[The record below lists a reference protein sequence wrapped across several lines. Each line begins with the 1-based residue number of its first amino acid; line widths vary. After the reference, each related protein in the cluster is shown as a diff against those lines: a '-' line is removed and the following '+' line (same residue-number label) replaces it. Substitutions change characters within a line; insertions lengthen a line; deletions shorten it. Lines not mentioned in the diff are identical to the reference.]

1 MIRSYFHGAAMNS
14 RIEEHRHHVLRV
26 EGLHVHYGPIC
37 ALHDVSFEITCGTA
51 VALIGG
57 NGAGKSTLMKR
68 IVGLI
73 PPSAGQVIWR
83 GEPISKSTHEI
94 AYLPQRSDIDW
105 RFPMTVLGLIELGR
119 YPLLGP
125 WRPFGGADHQ
135 AVQRAL
141 ELMRIEDLAE
151 RQIGALSGGQQQRA
165 MIARALAQEAHVLLL
180 DEPFAGLDQ
189 PSQELL
195 AHLLR
200 DLVANGHLVVAS
212 HHDLKTVGAIFDM
225 AILINGTLIAKGPS
239 AEIMTT
245 ENLTRSFGVAE

>member
-1 MIRSYFHGAAMNS
+1 MMSNGL
-14 RIEEHRHHVLRV
+14 EEHRHHVLQV
-26 EGLHVHYGPIC
+26 QGLHVHYGSIC
-37 ALHDVSFEITCGTA
+37 ALHDVTFSLTCGTA

-68 IVGLI
+68 IVGLV
-73 PPSAGQVIWR
+73 PSTTGEVIWR
-83 GEPISKSTHEI
+83 GKPIARSTHEI

-105 RFPMTVLGLIELGR
+105 SFPMTVRGMVEMGR
-119 YPLLGP
+119 YPLVGA
-125 WRPFGGADHQ
+125 WQRFGDADAQ

-141 ELMRIEDLAE
+141 ATMQIEDLAG

-189 PSQELL
+189 PAQELL

-200 DLVANGHLVVAS
+200 QLVGSGHLVVAS
-212 HHDLKTVGAIFDM
+212 HHDLKTVGDIFDEVL
-225 AILINGTLIAKGPS
+225 LINRSLIARGPS
-239 AEIMTT
+239 AEVMTP
-245 ENLTRSFGVAE
+245 ENLGRLFGGEG